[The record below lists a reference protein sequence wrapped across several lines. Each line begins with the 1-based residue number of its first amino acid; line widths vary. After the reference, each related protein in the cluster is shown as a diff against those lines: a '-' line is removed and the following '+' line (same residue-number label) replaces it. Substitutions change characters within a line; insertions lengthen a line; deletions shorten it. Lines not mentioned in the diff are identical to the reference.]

1 MGYVFAQLRLSNPRF
16 PELPSVEVKARVDS
30 AAWLV
35 CIPSW
40 LKDELRLEQADFRP
54 AQLADGSVVEVP
66 YVGPLELRFDNR
78 LAFSGA
84 LVMGDEVLL
93 GAVAMEDMD
102 VLIDPRGQKL
112 IVNPAHP
119 DVASGFV
126 GQVGEVQAAPVM
138 INVQIDGVWKQFPK
152 GTRLIEACE
161 QAGSYVP
168 RYCYHKKLSSPGNCR
183 MCLIEQGMPKMG
195 PDRTPVLG
203 DDGKPVINWMPRPQ
217 ISCAQDVAEGMGVRT
232 TSPLVEECR
241 KGVMEF
247 LLINHPLDCPICD
260 QAGECRLQEFSVEYG
275 KAESRFL
282 ENKVKKPK
290 NIELGP
296 RVTLDDERCILCSR
310 CIRFCQ
316 EVAKDDVLGFIDRG
330 SHSVLTAHPGKRLEN
345 NYSLN
350 TVDICPVGALTSSD
364 FRFKMRVW
372 FLKETKS
379 FCTSCATGCN
389 TLIGTREDVIYRQTP
404 RENDAV
410 NSTWMCDYGRLN
422 FDYLQSERRL
432 LEPKILSGDRLVP
445 TDWKTAIIHAA
456 AQLKHFNGWE
466 IAIIASGRMTNEELW
481 LTSRL
486 AHALGVQL
494 IDIVPRRGPGDDIL
508 LSEDRNPNTNGARLL
523 KLASGQL
530 NRISEGIAS
539 GQIKALVALG
549 ENPFEAGITIEQLT
563 QLPAFIAMNIL
574 ENPATNCVTALLPSS
589 GFAEKRGSMINRTGR
604 LQRLNRAVLPPGQAR
619 DDWEILRDLIQE
631 CSGQNGIYT
640 IEEVFARMSRSVP
653 ELAGLSLSKIG
664 DLGVQVMEVEKE
676 AKSATD
682 DTASTAAPP
691 TLEVPAKPKS

>member
-1 MGYVFAQLRLSNPRF
+1 MP
-16 PELPSVEVKARVDS
+16 DS
-30 AAWLV
+30 A
-35 CIPSW
+35 P
-40 LKDELRLEQADFRP
+40 
-54 AQLADGSVVEVP
+54 
-66 YVGPLELRFDNR
+66 
-78 LAFSGA
+78 
-84 LVMGDEVLL
+84 
-93 GAVAMEDMD
+93 
-102 VLIDPRGQKL
+102 
-112 IVNPAHP
+112 
-119 DVASGFV
+119 
-126 GQVGEVQAAPVM
+126 VQMV
-138 INVQIDGVWKQFPK
+138 NVQVDGVWKQFPK

-161 QAGSYVP
+161 QAGSYIP

-195 PDRTPVLG
+195 PDRKPVLG
-203 DDGKPVINWMPRPQ
+203 DDGMPVINWMPRPQ

-260 QAGECRLQEFSVEYG
+260 QAGECRLQEFSVQYG
-275 KAESRFL
+275 NAESRFL

-290 NIELGP
+290 NVELGP

-316 EVAKDDVLGFIDRG
+316 EVAQDDVLGFIDRG
-330 SHSVLTAHPGKRLEN
+330 SHTVLTAHPGKRLEN

-389 TLIGTREDVIYRQTP
+389 TIIGTRENVIHRQTP

-410 NSTWMCDYGRLN
+410 NSTWMCDFGRLN
-422 FDYLQSERRL
+422 FDYLQSDKRL
-432 LEPKILSGDRLVP
+432 LEPKIYSGDKLVP
-445 TDWKTAIIHAA
+445 TDWKTAITHAA

-466 IAIIASGRMTNEELW
+466 IAIIASATMTNEELW

-486 AHALGVQL
+486 AQIMGVQFM
-494 IDIVPRRGPGDDIL
+494 DIIPRRGEGDDIL

-523 KLASGQL
+523 GITQEPGAQLPRIAQAVASGQVKAV
-530 NRISEGIAS
+530 IA
-539 GQIKALVALG
+539 LH
-549 ENPFEAGITIEQLT
+549 ENPFDAGISADHLS
-563 QLPAFIAMNIL
+563 QLPAFVLMDIL
-574 ENPATNCVTALLPSS
+574 ESPATACATALLPAS
-589 GFAEKRGSMINRTGR
+589 GFAEKRGSMINRNGR
-604 LQRLNRAVLPPGQAR
+604 LQRLNRAVRPPGSAR

-631 CSGQNGIYT
+631 YSGQNGIYM
-640 IEEVFARMSRSVP
+640 IEEVFKQMSQSVAA
-653 ELAGLSLSKIG
+653 LAGLNLSKIG
-664 DLGVQVMEVEKE
+664 DLGVQVMQVAQSPSPAEPGKDEGNKPESEK
-676 AKSATD
+676 AAT
-682 DTASTAAPP
+682 
-691 TLEVPAKPKS
+691 